1 MQNADIQQK
10 TVLIRIN
17 QSYYDGIS
25 RQELYEVTRGI
36 WVMGERRE
44 TAELAMAVFKG
55 VVLEVYRVHEWHPAG
70 TTKYEIRDDKDF
82 LGCGRWEF
90 TGKRAEDIRDEF
102 IGKSIKHY
110 LVPHDSNP
118 IVYVNM

>member
-1 MQNADIQQK
+1 MQNADIQQE

-17 QSYYDGIS
+17 KSYYDGIKA
-25 RQELYEVTRGI
+25 QELYEITRGI

-44 TAELAMAVFKG
+44 SAKLAMAVFKG
-55 VVLEVYRVHEWHPAG
+55 VVIEVYRIDKWHPAG
-70 TTKYEIRDDKDF
+70 TTEYKVRDDEDF

-90 TGKRAEDIRDEF
+90 TGKVAKDIRDEF
-102 IGKSIKHY
+102 IGKSIKHH